1 MRANTVLIALA
12 LLALAVVT
20 PRPAHAAAETNPAEQ
35 DVWRQIAPPI
45 TGQNSG
51 AQATNGLT
59 LTAGQT
65 YYLYVGTN
73 AVWGQY
79 VNVGSSAGA
88 NDLFSVTQ
96 NGLLTPGVKGA
107 DAALISMTNTT
118 ATYNPHYAIVR
129 VTPTTTTNYYL
140 ATSSGGFGSPGSLSS
155 GWRFPPGDRAG
166 HTSVIGYAGAW
177 THSGAPSVEIAYAIK
192 CCPVRQSEAGIMSGQ
207 VSLNPLNTKVAW
219 SRINPATTLFQLDG
233 AGTGGNVAE
242 IAQSFPAPVGGAYV
256 EKTRIGMFGSGNYNC
271 AGSLRISIT
280 NTLSVPWTEPA
291 EKAGVQMS
299 WTLSGSAPTNNY
311 VIVDWVA
318 ATIAEDAGSVSFGSP
333 TWSIGGST
341 VTGEN
346 LKALAPFI
354 TPAQGTYYV
363 RAFWDQGTCGVNAY
377 VMSRYSGSDGYAG
390 GTAWYVSG
398 GAWTQQP
405 SQDFGGIQVATY
417 GGNKAYEWKLNAT
430 DLNVGGATYLYVAEH
445 QRDSNTGLATPSSSW
460 GGSALWGKDLYELAG
475 GPGSVECTVAGISNS
490 ACLVREYRLGYVPSP
505 WEDASEQLAITMNMN
520 GMGRNL
526 VYVGVLQNQ
535 PTQTHVAAL
544 AWDYQE
550 SATNDL
556 VVHQLLSTDDYFAL
570 AEFTI
575 KDCANNDCTEFGAA
589 LSNVSYQ
596 ASICNGARESA
607 GIPDANGKFNISGQ
621 DLPGCAIKVTLTGAG
636 YEETIWSADIT
647 SSGTHFFT
655 IGIFKAGTKT
665 GSAQLAATTVT
676 FEGEAARY
684 VPDRLNIT
692 ITRGRNAPLFIGL
705 DRVDATTGVIQH
717 NVVRATYWK
726 QSDANTFQFYYPN
739 RAKSTSG
746 DQGLYIL
753 WVMNETGL
761 VLNHLKLYILPQ
773 GGAVGDYD
781 VTVTADMI
789 RAIQKNGYTSA
800 QQTFQS
806 QHQSSLLATQKSV
819 RDQVY
824 EDFQKISEYGWFVL
838 GFLLF
843 LATVRAFR
851 R

>member
-1 MRANTVLIALA
+1 MRVAALLIAVA
-12 LLALAVVT
+12 LLALAVIVPPPASAAVETT
-20 PRPAHAAAETNPAEQ
+20 PGDQ
-35 DVWRQIAPPI
+35 DIWRQIAPPI
-45 TGQNSG
+45 TGANSG
-51 AQATNGLT
+51 AQTTNGIT

-79 VNVGSSAGA
+79 VNAGSSAGSS
-88 NDLFSVTQ
+88 DLFTL
-96 NGLLTPGVKGA
+96 NRDGILTPGVKGA
-107 DAALISMTNTT
+107 DAVLISMTNTT
-118 ATYNPHYAIVR
+118 ATYNPYYAVVR

-140 ATSSGGFGSPGSLSS
+140 ATSSGGFGSPGSLST
-155 GWRFPPGDRAG
+155 GWTFPPGDRAG
-166 HTSVIGYAGAW
+166 HTGVVGYHASWG
-177 THSGAPSVEIAYAIK
+177 HSGSPSNHIAHAIK

-207 VSLNPLNTKVAW
+207 VSLNPLNTKASW
-219 SRINPATTLFQLDG
+219 LRINPATALFELNG

-256 EKTRIGMFGSGNYNC
+256 ERTRIGMFGSGNYNC
-271 AGSLRISIT
+271 GGTLRISIT
-280 NTLSVPWTEPA
+280 NTLSVPWNELG
-291 EKAGVQMS
+291 EVAGVQVP

-311 VIVDWVA
+311 VTVDWVA
-318 ATIAEDAGSVSFGSP
+318 ATITEDAGSVSFGSP
-333 TWSIGGST
+333 TWSIGGNT

-354 TPAQGTYYV
+354 MPSQGTYYV
-363 RAFWDQGTCGVNAY
+363 RAYWDQGNCGASAY

-390 GTAWYVSG
+390 GTAWYVSSG
-398 GAWTQQP
+398 VWTQQP

-417 GGNKAYEWKLNAT
+417 GGNKTYEWKLNAT

-445 QRDSNTGLATPSSSW
+445 QRDSNTGLATPTSSW

-475 GPGSVECTVAGISNS
+475 GAGSVECTFAGISTS
-490 ACLVREYRLGYVPSP
+490 ACLVREYRLGYVPFP
-505 WEDASEQLAITMNMN
+505 REDTSEQLTITMNMN

-526 VYVGVLQNQ
+526 VYVGTLQNQ

-544 AWDYQE
+544 SWDYQE
-550 SATNDL
+550 SAANDL
-556 VVHQLLSTDDYFAL
+556 VVYQLLSTDDYFAL

-575 KDCANNDCTEFGAA
+575 KECANADCTEFGPA

-596 ASICNGARESA
+596 ASICNGARQSA
-607 GIPDANGKFNISGQ
+607 GIPDAQGKFNISGQ
-621 DLPGCAIKVTLTGAG
+621 DLPGCTIKVTLTGAG
-636 YEETIWSADIT
+636 YAETIWSAEIT
-647 SSGTHFFT
+647 GNGAHFFT
-655 IGIFKAGTKT
+655 LGIFKAGTTT

-676 FEGEAARY
+676 FEGEASRY
-684 VPDRLNIT
+684 IPDRLNIT

-717 NVVRATYWK
+717 NIVKATYSK
-726 QSDANTFQFYYPN
+726 ASDANKFQFYYPN
-739 RAKSTSG
+739 RAKSASS

-761 VLNHLKLYILPQ
+761 VLNHLKVYLLPQ

-806 QHQSSLLATQKSV
+806 EHQASLLATQKSV